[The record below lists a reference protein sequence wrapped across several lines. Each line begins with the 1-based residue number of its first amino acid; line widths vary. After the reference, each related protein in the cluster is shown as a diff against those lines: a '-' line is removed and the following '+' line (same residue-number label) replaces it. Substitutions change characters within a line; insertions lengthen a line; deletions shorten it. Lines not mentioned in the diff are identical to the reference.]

1 MCIYLLALV
10 HSLPEILKSL
20 QVTTCL
26 PSSLGFRDLL
36 NITEARQVAGGVVK
50 EVTAGAA
57 NKADLNVKEPVGT
70 WPLMGDA
77 VPRMQ
82 CRGWD
87 ICGHLWVLLGICGF
101 DGYI

>member
-1 MCIYLLALV
+1 M
-10 HSLPEILKSL
+10 
-20 QVTTCL
+20 
-26 PSSLGFRDLL
+26 
-36 NITEARQVAGGVVK
+36 VK

-82 CRGWD
+82 CWGWD
-87 ICGHLWVLLGICGF
+87 ICGHLWVLLGAKLLWEHSRNSNQAGQNSEALP
-101 DGYI
+101 

>member
-1 MCIYLLALV
+1 M
-10 HSLPEILKSL
+10 
-20 QVTTCL
+20 
-26 PSSLGFRDLL
+26 
-36 NITEARQVAGGVVK
+36 VK

-82 CRGWD
+82 RD
-87 ICGHLWVLLGICGF
+87 DCGYLLALLSMDAYDGF
-101 DGYI
+101 RDV

>member
-1 MCIYLLALV
+1 M
-10 HSLPEILKSL
+10 
-20 QVTTCL
+20 
-26 PSSLGFRDLL
+26 
-36 NITEARQVAGGVVK
+36 VK

-82 CRGWD
+82 QD
-87 ICGHLWVLLGICGF
+87 DCGYLLA
-101 DGYI
+101 